1 MEEIIASKVPLLITV
16 EGTDGSG
23 KSTQAELLVQRLT
36 QAGRKAIKVA
46 SPGTTATGGVLRS
59 LLLRT
64 LPDSEWIKTHP
75 TTELL
80 LFAADRAQ
88 LYAEFVVPA
97 LEAGTDVVCDRGI
110 GSTYAY
116 QMFGTLIPA
125 GEVMSSVELSIK
137 PWLPFLSSPDCV
149 RAATVVC
156 DLPLSLCKE
165 RLSGKKADYW
175 ESQPPSFHE
184 QVQMGYRNLR
194 KLLSQPVIE
203 VDASMA
209 AERVAAKIWTE
220 ICELMNSAP

>member
-1 MEEIIASKVPLLITV
+1 MITV

-88 LYAEFVVPA
+88 VYAEVIVPA

-116 QMFGTLIPA
+116 QMFGSLIPA
-125 GEVMSSVELSIK
+125 GEVMASIELSLK
-137 PWLPFLSSPDCV
+137 PWLPFLSSAHV
-149 RAATVVC
+149 MAATVVC
-156 DLPLSLCKE
+156 DLPLALCKQ

-175 ESQPPSFHE
+175 ESQPESFHE
-184 QVQMGYRNLR
+184 QVQAGYRNLR
-194 KLLSQPVIE
+194 KLLRQPVIE

-209 AERVAAKIWTE
+209 VERVAAKIWTE
-220 ICELMNSAP
+220 LCTLANAAH